1 MATVLVV
8 DDDKAVRQAVRA
20 ALEDAHHTV
29 LEAGSGERALELLR
43 EARGEPLVVLLDL
56 RMPGVSGFD
65 LLREVERDPALGEQH
80 AFILLSGDD
89 QSLPVVSALRSATIL
104 AGIPKPFEVETLLE
118 IVAQAETTQL
128 EPGTEGVDGRVPGGS
143 LD

>member
-8 DDDKAVRQAVRA
+8 DDEETIRQAVRL
-20 ALEDAHHTV
+20 ALEDAQHTV
-29 LEAGSGERALELLR
+29 LEADSGERALELLR
-43 EARGEPLVVLLDL
+43 AAQGEPLVVLLDL

-65 LLREVERDPALGEQH
+65 LLREVDRDPALGERH

-104 AGIPKPFEVETLLE
+104 AGIPKPFDVDTLLTT
-118 IVAQAETTQL
+118 VARAETAHL
-128 EPGTEGVDGRVPGGS
+128 GPGVESEDGRVPGGS
-143 LD
+143 AH